1 MTTSALAGYTPQE
14 LAHLTP
20 DELEAMQ
27 SDAGDGDDELDRPV
41 EAKQPVDAP
50 IDPPADGAQAPEA
63 EAADE
68 RAYAAET
75 PADADATTASIKDAK
90 AAAKKADRDALKQ
103 LHEGEIDFAEYET
116 IKNTSD
122 DAIEAANDQLTALNR
137 AIDKAEISSEMTQ
150 QQLQK
155 AWSGEVA
162 TMLKQGKAEG
172 LDYAGNDA
180 LNKEFNSLVRV
191 FGQEATDRNMSDVGL
206 VASKWALAQA
216 HDMMKLRHAALV
228 VRAPAAKTDPNK
240 PRIDLTS
247 LSRMP
252 AADRSLIESDSISRY
267 ANLQGEDL
275 ERAMASMSKAD
286 MEKLMASV

>member
-1 MTTSALAGYTPQE
+1 MTTSAIAGYTPQE

-27 SDAGDGDDELDRPV
+27 SDAGDGDEELNSSS
-41 EAKQPVDAP
+41 EGNLLADAP
-50 IDPPADGAQAPEA
+50 IDEPADTPA
-63 EAADE
+63 EQADE
-68 RAYAAET
+68 RAYAAES
-75 PADADATTASIKDAK
+75 PADAEATTATIKEAK
-90 AAAKKADRDALKQ
+90 ALAKKEDRDALKQ
-103 LHEGEIDFAEYET
+103 LHEGEIDFAEYEA
-116 IKNTSD
+116 IKNKSD

-137 AIDKAEISSEMTQ
+137 AIAKAEISSEMTQ

-155 AWSGEVA
+155 AWAGEVS

-172 LDYAGNDA
+172 LDYAGNDT

-191 FGQEATDRNMSDVGL
+191 FGQEATERNMSDVGL
-206 VASKWALAQA
+206 AASKWALAQA

-228 VRAPAAKTDPNK
+228 VRAPSVKADPGK

-247 LSRMP
+247 LARMP
-252 AADRSLIESDSISRY
+252 AADRSLAEADSMARY